1 MSTSKDAEE
10 QELREA
16 GADDTNDIAP
26 DVSHSQSAGD
36 AAGDAAGATTTAET
50 DEPDAK
56 ADNNEDDNDDNED
69 EDDDEDVIRLPAQP
83 KGEPGPGPLTK
94 TKLVIILIVL
104 FSVFLDYLGM
114 SLIQPILPFYA
125 EAFNATATELGAL
138 YSSYAFMGLLASL
151 GMGVFSDRYGR
162 KPAILFSL
170 FGTMAGYL
178 CLGLAQNYG
187 QLLAFRFLTGVF
199 GGSAP
204 VASAVIADLVPKREH
219 SKYMASI
226 GAVITLSFIVGPAL
240 GSGLSVLRPGL
251 DGLRIPFYAS
261 SGLGAAG
268 LIVALLFVKE
278 SNPDIIRKRAL
289 AKRKKNDDAPA
300 APWSEKLTTDQDE
313 AANQEDVEMDAIKVV
328 KDEDGK
334 TDSKA
339 ETESSGLP
347 LTIWL
352 VCLACVLN
360 GMGSTVYTSMV
371 ALYLIDEFALATVAV
386 GYVTLS
392 GSTVAVF
399 TNFLFVFLTKKFG
412 MWFVTMGG
420 ALWFATALII
430 APSLG
435 LWGFLAAMVFGVGVG
450 FGVAMPA
457 YNSMAVSLA
466 NAKSRGRV
474 SGLIN
479 AASGVSQVIGPMVHG
494 ALYGTDTAYPFY
506 VGAGCCVGAA
516 MVLAAMAVGWP
527 EFRCPAQK
535 AKIDAVGRVW
545 SEEEKASWRYT
556 ADVPTRKDYMRL
568 GKAVGT
574 MMSEKNYL
582 WVKYFDAM
590 MKGLDV
596 VFPTLSTDSF
606 EAYNEDITHMLA
618 SHRDARDEF
627 NSFRYEQHPQF

>member
-1 MSTSKDAEE
+1 MSTSKDAED

-16 GADDTNDIAP
+16 GADETNVEP
-26 DVSHSQSAGD
+26 DLSHSQSAG
-36 AAGDAAGATTTAET
+36 AAGTSGDTTTVANTVES
-50 DEPDAK
+50 EAK
-56 ADNNEDDNDDNED
+56 AADDNDENDENADD
-69 EDDDEDVIRLPAQP
+69 EDDVIRLPSQP
-83 KGEPGPGPLTK
+83 KGESGPGPLTK

-138 YSSYAFMGLLASL
+138 YSSYAAMGLIASL

-187 QLLAFRFLTGVF
+187 QLLAFRFLTGIF

-240 GSGLSVLRPGL
+240 GSGLSVLREGI

-268 LIVALLFVKE
+268 LIVALVFVKE

-289 AKRKKNDDAPA
+289 AKRKKNDDAPLE
-300 APWSEKLTTDQDE
+300 EKLTSDEPEAQD
-313 AANQEDVEMDAIKVV
+313 ADDVEMDAIKVV
-328 KDEDGK
+328 KDDASGK
-334 TDSKA
+334 TDSKDAGAA
-339 ETESSGLP
+339 EAESSGLP
-347 LTIWL
+347 VTIWL

-399 TNFLFVFLTKKFG
+399 MNFLFVFLTKKFG

-420 ALWFATALII
+420 SLWFATALII

-435 LWGFLAAMVFGVGVG
+435 VWGFLAAMVFGVGVG

-466 NAKSRGRV
+466 TAKSRGRV

-479 AASGVSQVIGPMVHG
+479 AASGVSQVIGPMLHG

-516 MVLAAMAVGWP
+516 AVLAAMAVGWP
-527 EFRCPAQK
+527 EFRCPAQTERV
-535 AKIDAVGRVW
+535 DVVGRVW
-545 SEEEKASWRYT
+545 SEEEKAAWRYR
-556 ADVPTRKDYMRL
+556 ADVPTRRDYMRL

-574 MMSEKNYL
+574 LMSEKNYL

-606 EAYNEDITHMLA
+606 EAYNEDISHMMA